1 MRVSAAETFGGVTQS
16 PEFADESTE
25 RWQLSEE
32 VSEIGR
38 ETRDNARK
46 LMIASA
52 KQAAIWSWRD
62 WGEGDEDST
71 FVSIQT
77 RGIEG
82 TDRYR
87 RWRRASMGGSL
98 VQSMD
103 QWFGGVE
110 LQRFRSFVL
119 AVSMRFSFSCD

>member
-38 ETRDNARK
+38 ETRDNARR

-52 KQAAIWSWRD
+52 RHAAI
-62 WGEGDEDST
+62 
-71 FVSIQT
+71 
-77 RGIEG
+77 
-82 TDRYR
+82 
-87 RWRRASMGGSL
+87 
-98 VQSMD
+98 
-103 QWFGGVE
+103 
-110 LQRFRSFVL
+110 
-119 AVSMRFSFSCD
+119 